1 MTVGDGEAGPD
12 PALRVLEI
20 APDRWRLRWEDG
32 WVASLAAGLTSV
44 VDHVRGEPELRL
56 TDASGTTFDHDDL
69 VAVVSQSTDSVMSA
83 VRSDELTTEA
93 LVDLGAS
100 AANLAIVANAGLG
113 GGVEVATDPLL
124 PDGTAEVQGGLV
136 AARDLFHRLAERI
149 WSALDPGVR
158 RLEDGRFELA
168 WRAADRSMVGVLAGE
183 LDKLLDSDD
192 PSIVRLFPPAYGPD
206 TERSAGYD
214 ALARHELIDR
224 RRASLEVLRSAM
236 ESGPLDV
243 EGLEAVMR
251 AVNDL
256 RLVLGTRLDVTEDQ
270 EPRIRM
276 GDPDAAAMAAYL
288 RLSQLLGQ
296 ILGALEESS
305 GDPDPAG

>member
-1 MTVGDGEAGPD
+1 MADEEAGLD
-12 PALRVLEI
+12 PSFRVLEI
-20 APDRWRLRWEDG
+20 APDRWRLRWAEG
-32 WVASLAAGLTSV
+32 WVATLAAGLTSV
-44 VDHVRGEPELRL
+44 VDHVRNEPELHL
-56 TDASGTTFDHDDL
+56 TDASGTTFDRDDL

-100 AANLAIVANAGLG
+100 AANLAIVANAGVG
-113 GGVEVATDPLL
+113 ERL
-124 PDGTAEVQGGLV
+124 PDGPEPVLPEGGGEVQGGLM

-183 LDKLLDSDD
+183 LDKLLESDD

-256 RLVLGTRLDVTEDQ
+256 RLVLGTRLDVSEDQ
-270 EPRIRM
+270 EPRLRV
-276 GDPDAAAMAAYL
+276 GDPEAAATAAYM

-296 ILGALEESS
+296 IVGALEDSADDEPP
-305 GDPDPAG
+305 G